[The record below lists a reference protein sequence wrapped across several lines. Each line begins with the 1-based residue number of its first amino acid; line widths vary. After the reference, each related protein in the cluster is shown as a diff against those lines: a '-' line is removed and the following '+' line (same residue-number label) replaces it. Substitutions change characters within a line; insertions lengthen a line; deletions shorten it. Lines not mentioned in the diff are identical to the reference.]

1 MNRLLS
7 NSIKCEM
14 IVTTDATEGLGSKT
28 DIIFYPY
35 SVMMIPPQSN
45 AGASFGG
52 KKVCCS

>member
-1 MNRLLS
+1 
-7 NSIKCEM
+7 M